1 MDVWFVIFRN
11 RRNAEV
17 RELLWLGSDS
27 LIVVLFMLNMTVM
40 PVGWNTVQMMEVD
53 FNKMEELSKE
63 LVVCVYQEDMQS
75 LGMSQEY
82 AQSRN

>member
-11 RRNAEV
+11 QRNAEV

>member
-1 MDVWFVIFRN
+1 
-11 RRNAEV
+11 
-17 RELLWLGSDS
+17 
-27 LIVVLFMLNMTVM
+27 
-40 PVGWNTVQMMEVD
+40 MMEVD